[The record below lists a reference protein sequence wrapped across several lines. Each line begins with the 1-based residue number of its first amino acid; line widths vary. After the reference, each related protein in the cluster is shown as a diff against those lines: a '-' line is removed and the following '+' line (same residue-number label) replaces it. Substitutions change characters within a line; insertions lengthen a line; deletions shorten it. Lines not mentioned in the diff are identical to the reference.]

1 MEINTIDF
9 LRGSFS
15 SVFFIAV
22 FFFHLFASCVFHY
35 YYYIRKVQV
44 LASIQK
50 SCSYVTALCFFF
62 ANPLIQYCR
71 SLVSN
76 LYLCWSRFVTARSV
90 LFQRRSKGKSV
101 FLQLAHLVFI
111 IDVTLL
117 IYRSSFEKKNLLIGD
132 TGLAIVGYYCLCVLG
147 RVMRS
152 TSATGSFFFSTG
164 ECMCYGCL
172 QWSRS
177 IHTLC
182 FFFSFNFW
190 ILMIDIVSEIA
201 I

>member
-90 LFQRRSKGKSV
+90 LFHRRSKGKSV

-132 TGLAIVGYYCLCVLG
+132 TGLAIVGYSVLSVCIG
-147 RVMRS
+147 PRYAQYKCYRFFLLFYGWVHVLWL
-152 TSATGSFFFSTG
+152 SAMIKIDSYIVFFF
-164 ECMCYGCL
+164 L
-172 QWSRS
+172 
-177 IHTLC
+177 
-182 FFFSFNFW
+182 F
-190 ILMIDIVSEIA
+190 
-201 I
+201 

>member
-22 FFFHLFASCVFHY
+22 FFFSSIRFLRFSLLLLCSKSSGFSFNSKELFLRYGSLF
-35 YYYIRKVQV
+35 
-44 LASIQK
+44 
-50 SCSYVTALCFFF
+50 FFF

-90 LFQRRSKGKSV
+90 LFHRRSKGKSV

-132 TGLAIVGYYCLCVLG
+132 TGLAIVGYSVLSVCIG
-147 RVMRS
+147 PRYAQHKCYRFFLLFYGWVHVLWL
-152 TSATGSFFFSTG
+152 SAMIKIDSYIVFFF
-164 ECMCYGCL
+164 L
-172 QWSRS
+172 
-177 IHTLC
+177 
-182 FFFSFNFW
+182 F
-190 ILMIDIVSEIA
+190 
-201 I
+201 